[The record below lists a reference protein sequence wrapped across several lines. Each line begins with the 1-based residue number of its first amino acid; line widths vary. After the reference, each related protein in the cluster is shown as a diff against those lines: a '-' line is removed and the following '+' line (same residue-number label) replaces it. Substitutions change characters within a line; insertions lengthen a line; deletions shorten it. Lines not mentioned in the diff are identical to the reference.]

1 MFLHTVGHDLRV
13 RNSVFQ
19 FCRSGETVSR
29 YFHMVL
35 SSLLSLYGDVVKPA
49 TAANSPVDCSVERNW
64 HHYFKDAVGAIDGTQ
79 DRSLAKAHPEAVGVK
94 EKPMKFYDQWQ
105 VIIGHEQATDDFYG
119 DSVPLDEFANPNSTQ
134 RDTTPSGFN
143 TTQPSVGPTQRRKRP
158 RALEEGIN
166 HGITGMVEA
175 ANRIAATFEGPNWQK
190 IKAALEDMS
199 ELEEDDIYQAAELF
213 NKDPWM
219 ARYFLS
225 LSEGRKL
232 AWIKMKLQNI

>member
-1 MFLHTVGHDLRV
+1 
-13 RNSVFQ
+13 
-19 FCRSGETVSR
+19 
-29 YFHMVL
+29 
-35 SSLLSLYGDVVKPA
+35 
-49 TAANSPVDCSVERNW
+49 
-64 HHYFKDAVGAIDGTQ
+64 
-79 DRSLAKAHPEAVGVK
+79 
-94 EKPMKFYDQWQ
+94 MKFYDQWQ
-105 VIIGHEQATDDFYG
+105 VIIGHEQATGDRAVEGGDFSSPQFQDPISDSQTPPDDFYG